1 MKTTDITKKIA
12 EKISGA
18 SEQVSNSVIAEIA
31 NVEIERR
38 TKLISQSIKCV
49 QNWEQSLVLLNVPD
63 VITYDKDGVK
73 QESYSE
79 KRFNCIKDLKE
90 NIAKLTDA
98 SDEALKEN
106 NEAVFSE
113 LEKNLREH
121 NIF

>member
-31 NVEIERR
+31 NIEIERR

-49 QNWEQSLVLLNVPD
+49 QNWGQNLVLLNVPD

-90 NIAKLTDA
+90 NIAKLTHA

>member
-49 QNWEQSLVLLNVPD
+49 QNWEQFLVLLNVPD